1 MTFSYDTRCRK
12 EGIIQNKYIILH
24 IYTCDLNGGLPG
36 KIVCPHIV
44 LFSDCHNHRP
54 VFVVEAFNAQHIN
67 IGLYPFNFSL
77 YIWGCTP
84 LTFNEVLC
92 LMTYYNI

>member
-1 MTFSYDTRCRK
+1 MTFSYDTRCRN

-44 LFSDCHNHRP
+44 LSSDCHNHRP
-54 VFVVEAFNAQHIN
+54 VIVEAFNAQHIN
-67 IGLYPFNFSL
+67 IWLYPFNFST
-77 YIWGCTP
+77 YGVVP
-84 LTFNEVLC
+84 L
-92 LMTYYNI
+92 

>member
-12 EGIIQNKYIILH
+12 EGIIQNKYIIQH

-44 LFSDCHNHRP
+44 LSSDCHNHRP
-54 VFVVEAFNAQHIN
+54 VFVGAFNAQHKN
-67 IGLYPFNFSL
+67 MGLYPFNFPL
-77 YIWGCTP
+77 YMGLYP
-84 LTFNEVLC
+84 FNFL
-92 LMTYYNI
+92 

>member
-12 EGIIQNKYIILH
+12 GVIQNKYIIQH

-44 LFSDCHNHRP
+44 LSLDCHNYRP
-54 VFVVEAFNAQHIN
+54 DGWSFNAQHI
-67 IGLYPFNFSL
+67 IMGLYPFNFST
-77 YIWGCTP
+77 YGVVP
-84 LTFNEVLC
+84 L
-92 LMTYYNI
+92 

>member
-1 MTFSYDTRCRK
+1 MTFSYDTRCRN

-44 LFSDCHNHRP
+44 LFPDCHNLRP
-54 VFVVEAFNAQHIN
+54 IIVEA
-67 IGLYPFNFSL
+67 
-77 YIWGCTP
+77 
-84 LTFNEVLC
+84 
-92 LMTYYNI
+92 LMLHT

>member
-44 LFSDCHNHRP
+44 LSSDCHNHRP
-54 VFVVEAFNAQHIN
+54 FNAQHKN
-67 IGLYPFNFSL
+67 MGLYPFNFST
-77 YIWGCTP
+77 YGVVP
-84 LTFNEVLC
+84 L
-92 LMTYYNI
+92 

>member
-1 MTFSYDTRCRK
+1 MTFSYDTRCRN

-44 LFSDCHNHRP
+44 LSSDCHNYRP
-54 VFVVEAFNAQHIN
+54 VFMLNTKT
-67 IGLYPFNFSL
+67 
-77 YIWGCTP
+77 WGCTP
-84 LTFNEVLC
+84 LTSLYIYGVVPL
-92 LMTYYNI
+92 

>member
-12 EGIIQNKYIILH
+12 EGIIQNKYIIQH

-44 LFSDCHNHRP
+44 LSSDCHNHRP
-54 VFVVEAFNAQHIN
+54 VIIVEA
-67 IGLYPFNFSL
+67 
-77 YIWGCTP
+77 
-84 LTFNEVLC
+84 
-92 LMTYYNI
+92 LMLNT

>member
-44 LFSDCHNHRP
+44 LSSDCHNLRP
-54 VFVVEAFNAQHIN
+54 IIVEA
-67 IGLYPFNFSL
+67 
-77 YIWGCTP
+77 
-84 LTFNEVLC
+84 
-92 LMTYYNI
+92 LMLHT

>member
-36 KIVCPHIV
+36 KIVCPHMSCPRIATII
-44 LFSDCHNHRP
+44 D
-54 VFVVEAFNAQHIN
+54 
-67 IGLYPFNFSL
+67 LYSL
-77 YIWGCTP
+77 
-84 LTFNEVLC
+84 LKL
-92 LMTYYNI
+92 